1 MSKISN
7 LPPAGSL
14 SGSELFEVVQD
25 GNNKRLTF
33 NNIKSKVRE
42 VVPGIVQAT
51 YTRTYTFPESLTW
64 TVLHPEFPSLTFM
77 EKIMGTNG
85 DRIYAPIRVFNENEF
100 IVEFTEPESGTITVV
115 FYS

>member
-7 LPPAGSL
+7 LPQAGSIL
-14 SGSELFEVVQD
+14 GSELFEVVQE
-25 GNNKRLTF
+25 GSNKKLTF
-33 NNIKSKVRE
+33 NNLKSKVRE

-51 YTRTYTFPESLTW
+51 YTRTYTFSSSLTW

-77 EKIMGTNG
+77 EKIVGTNG
-85 DRIYAPIRVFNENEF
+85 DRIYAPIRIFNENEL
-100 IVEFTEPESGTITVV
+100 IVEFTEPESGTITIV